1 MSLALIFLNFAHLPR
16 RGFSS
21 LGFHWPFQSQSL
33 FPLHSAII
41 ISSHILLF
49 VYFSSPPVH
58 DLNALRYFLA
68 SLMFLISAFPLPLE
82 SLNMI
87 FKFNIHFALVFILF
101 TWFVTSSMSPLFFLW
116 LLVSSNTTK
125 YPPPPP
131 KQYFQEVLLSSLLQV
146 HCLSWSP
153 LFWPTPPHHH
163 SVYHYVSRS
172 SPTLWV

>member
-21 LGFHWPFQSQSL
+21 LGFHWPSQSQSL

-49 VYFSSPPVH
+49 VDFSSPPVH
-58 DLNALRYFLA
+58 DLNALLYFLA